1 MKKRSLNS
9 FFLAKTALDKNFKRK
24 KKFHLGYFCISANC
38 DLNKFSKRNI
48 LQDHWRNKKN
58 ILKKYKYVESIT
70 NEMFLSLLNYLNK
83 THNINKNENYWRII
97 IYPWVCF
104 YVSTIF
110 DRWEIINYLLKNEK
124 KKLFYTY
131 EYNTDKKFD
140 EISNTLDWFYKSQSD
155 EFNDKIFNEIIK
167 FKNTGKIKI
176 IKKNKIFKKK
186 YKK

>member
-1 MKKRSLNS
+1 
-9 FFLAKTALDKNFKRK
+9 
-24 KKFHLGYFCISANC
+24 
-38 DLNKFSKRNI
+38 
-48 LQDHWRNKKN
+48 
-58 ILKKYKYVESIT
+58 
-70 NEMFLSLLNYLNK
+70 MFLSLLNYLNK

-176 IKKNKIFKKK
+176 IKKKIKSLKKNKKNDKKK
-186 YKK
+186 KLNLFEIIDTLLSKIGIFSNTIFLIRLILIN